1 MLIQDTFGFLTHLYS
16 TGYNRFVF
24 DPNVHE
30 VCTKSAV
37 GFQLDE
43 NVANALLVFFCF
55 RANFDLTATDLLHP
69 SVMHLNSMECITN
82 PTQHYSFSI
91 P

>member
-1 MLIQDTFGFLTHLYS
+1 MLLNFNTGHLYS
-16 TGYNRFVF
+16 TGYNKFVF

-43 NVANALLVFFCF
+43 NVANALLVVFSP
-55 RANFDLTATDLLHP
+55 NFTATDLF
-69 SVMHLNSMECITN
+69 HLQSRT
-82 PTQHYSFSI
+82 
-91 P
+91 